1 MSMEVFRRKWYSS
14 LVRVCDGATT
24 ILSPVWIPSGSTFSM
39 LQTVMQ
45 LSKRSRT
52 TSYSQTVMQ
61 LSKRSRTT
69 SYSISFHPR
78 RDFSTSTWGEKVKAF
93 VATMSSCASS
103 SQKPEPSP
111 PRA

>member
-52 TSYSQTVMQ
+52 TSYS
-61 LSKRSRTT
+61 
-69 SYSISFHPR
+69 ISFHPR

-93 VATMSSCASS
+93 VATESSWASS
-103 SQKPEPSP
+103 SQKPEPRP